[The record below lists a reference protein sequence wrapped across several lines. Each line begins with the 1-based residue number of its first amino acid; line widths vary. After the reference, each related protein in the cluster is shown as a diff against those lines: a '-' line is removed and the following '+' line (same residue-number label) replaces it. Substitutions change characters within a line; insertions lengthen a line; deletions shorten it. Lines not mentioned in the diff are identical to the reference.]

1 MLQVDN
7 LSVSYRGVQALE
19 GLSLHVAQG
28 QVVTLLGANGAG
40 KSSALAAIAGTVR
53 PSSGRVTLAGQD
65 VTGQPAHRLLVQGL
79 ALIPEGGQVFA
90 RLSVLENLRLGAYLA
105 PASFEARVAG
115 VYKRFPRLEE
125 RRKQLAGTLSG
136 GERSMLAIG
145 RALMS
150 APRLILVDEPSLG
163 LAPLMIE
170 TMFEALAQLGR
181 EGVTVLLVEQNVSE
195 ALELAD
201 YGYVLQSGRLVM
213 QGSAEDLKASPE
225 IRRAYLGL

>member
-1 MLQVDN
+1 
-7 LSVSYRGVQALE
+7 VQALE

>member
-1 MLQVDN
+1 VLQVDN

>member
-65 VTGQPAHRLLVQGL
+65 VTGQPAHRLLGQGL

-90 RLSVLENLRLGAYLA
+90 RLSVFENLRLGAYLA
-105 PASFEARVAG
+105 PATFEARVAG
-115 VYKRFPRLEE
+115 VYGRFPRLEE

>member
-90 RLSVLENLRLGAYLA
+90 RLSVFENLRLGAYLA